1 METVEREWVDGTPP
15 MAPNLFFI
23 FHCAGCGHPL
33 VERLVCEVIGELGIA
48 GRTVNVSGAGC
59 SSGFCVRACDTD
71 GFMGPH
77 GRATDIAT
85 AMKRVHPG
93 NIVYTVQGDG
103 DCIAIGAEGF
113 LNAAGRAEK
122 ITVIMVNNTT
132 YGTTGGQMAP
142 TTLRGQVTSTTP
154 EGRGASQGFPMHV
167 AELAAVVKGC
177 VYSARGAVNSPANY
191 SRTRKY
197 ISRAFQKQMD
207 GVGFS
212 FVEILSMCPSV
223 WHMTPAESLKFVG
236 NRMIKEFPLGEFK
249 NVDSPGD

>member
-1 METVEREWVDGTPP
+1 METKERKWVAGTPP
-15 MAPNLFFI
+15 LAPKLFFI

-33 VERLVCEVIGELGIA
+33 VERLVCEVIGELDIA

-59 SSGFCVRACDTD
+59 SSGFFIRAVDTD

-77 GRATDIAT
+77 GRAADIAT
-85 AMKRVHPG
+85 AMKRVHPD

-122 ITVIMVNNTT
+122 ITVIMVNNAN

-142 TTLRGQVTSTTP
+142 TSLMGQITSTTP
-154 EGRGASQGFPMHV
+154 EGRTVNQGFPMHV
-167 AELAAVVKGC
+167 AELAASIKGC
-177 VYSARGAVNSPANY
+177 AYSARGAVNSPSNY
-191 SRTRKY
+191 KRTKKFVKT
-197 ISRAFQKQMD
+197 ALQKQMSNL
-207 GVGFS
+207 GFS

-223 WHMTPAESLKFVG
+223 WHLTPAESLKFI
-236 NRMIKEFPLGEFK
+236 NDKMIPEFPLGEFK
-249 NVDSPGD
+249 NVDSV